1 MGSEEEKCEK
11 CDGSGW
17 MKTGTKRENGV
28 EVPVLAPCDCR
39 KNESDLADEPSDFI
53 GRRILD
59 APEKFWG
66 H

>member
-1 MGSEEEKCEK
+1 MSPEERKCEK

-28 EVPVLAPCDCR
+28 EIPVLVLCDCR
-39 KNESDLADEPSDFI
+39 KKETDLADETSDFI
-53 GRRILD
+53 GRNILD